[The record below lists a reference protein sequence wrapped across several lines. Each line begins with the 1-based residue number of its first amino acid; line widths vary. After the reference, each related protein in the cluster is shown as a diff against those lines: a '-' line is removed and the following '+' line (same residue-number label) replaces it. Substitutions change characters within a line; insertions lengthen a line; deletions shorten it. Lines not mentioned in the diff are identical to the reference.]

1 MEHAHHHHT
10 HEHSSMG
17 MSFKIGISINLVFIA
32 FEVFYGIISN
42 STALLAD
49 AGHNFSDVLALVFSW
64 VAIWLSERKPTEKFT
79 YGYRRSTILI
89 AILNTFILLISI
101 GLVLWEA
108 IDQFGKPREIISS
121 NVITLASIGIIVN
134 GFTAWLF
141 SKGKKHDLN
150 IKSTFMH
157 FVADALVSL
166 GVVIAGV
173 IILFTNL
180 QWIDSLVTI
189 FIVGFIIYSTYH
201 LLIDSINLALDAVPE
216 NIDIN
221 QIRNYLENLDAVT
234 GIHDLH
240 VWALS
245 TSQSALTVHLT
256 TYSPTDNGFIIEIQ
270 HHLHENYN
278 IEHAT
283 IQIEY
288 GNDNQCCRTNCN

>member
-49 AGHNFSDVLALVFSW
+49 AGHNFSDVLALAFSW

-89 AILNTFILLISI
+89 AILNTFILLIAI

-173 IILFTNL
+173 IILFTHL

-189 FIVGFIIYSTYH
+189 IIVGFIIYSTYH

-256 TYSPTDNGFIIEIQ
+256 TNSPTDNGFIIEIQ

>member
-10 HEHSSMG
+10 HEPSSMG

-49 AGHNFSDVLALVFSW
+49 AGHNFSDVLALAFSW

-89 AILNTFILLISI
+89 AILNTFILLIAI

-166 GVVIAGV
+166 GVVITGV

-189 FIVGFIIYSTYH
+189 IIVGFIIYSTYH

-256 TYSPTDNGFIIEIQ
+256 TNSPTDNGFIIEIQ

>member
-1 MEHAHHHHT
+1 MEHSHHHHT
-10 HEHSSMG
+10 HDHSSMG
-17 MSFKIGISINLVFIA
+17 ISFKIGISINLVFIA

-49 AGHNFSDVLALVFSW
+49 AGHNFSDVLALAFSW
-64 VAIWLSERKPTEKFT
+64 LAIWLSERKPTEKFT

-89 AILNTFILLISI
+89 AILNTIILLIAI
-101 GLVLWEA
+101 GLVMWEA
-108 IDQFGKPREIISS
+108 IDQFGKPREIISG

-221 QIRNYLENLDAVT
+221 QIREYLENLDHVSS
-234 GIHDLH
+234 IHDLH
-240 VWALS
+240 IWALS

-256 TYSPTDNGFIIEIQ
+256 TNSPTDNEFIIEIQ

-288 GNDNQCCRTNCN
+288 GSENQCCRNNCN

>member
-10 HEHSSMG
+10 HEPSSMG
-17 MSFKIGISINLVFIA
+17 MPFKIGISINLIFIA
-32 FEVFYGIISN
+32 FEVFYGFISN
-42 STALLAD
+42 STALFAD
-49 AGHNFSDVLALVFSW
+49 AGHNFSDVLALAFSW
-64 VAIWLSERKPTEKFT
+64 VAIWLSKRKPTEKFT

-89 AILNTFILLISI
+89 AILNTFILLIAI
-101 GLVLWEA
+101 GFVMWEA
-108 IDQFGKPREIISS
+108 IDQFGKHREIISG
-121 NVITLASIGIIVN
+121 NVITLASIGILVN

-141 SKGKKHDLN
+141 SRGKKHDLN

-173 IILFTNL
+173 IILFTHL
-180 QWIDSLVTI
+180 QWIDSLVTLI
-189 FIVGFIIYSTYH
+189 IVLFIIYSTYH
-201 LLIDSINLALDAVPE
+201 LLINSINLALDAVPE

-234 GIHDLH
+234 SIHDLH

-256 TYSPTDNGFIIEIQ
+256 TNTQTDNGFILEIQ

-288 GNDNQCCRTNCN
+288 GSDYQCCRTNCN

>member
-10 HEHSSMG
+10 HEPSSMG

-49 AGHNFSDVLALVFSW
+49 AGHNFSDVLALAFSW

-89 AILNTFILLISI
+89 AILNTIILLIAI

-189 FIVGFIIYSTYH
+189 IIVGFIIYSTYH

-234 GIHDLH
+234 SIHDLH

-256 TYSPTDNGFIIEIQ
+256 TNSPTDNGFIIEIQ

-288 GNDNQCCRTNCN
+288 GINNQCCRNNCN

>member
-49 AGHNFSDVLALVFSW
+49 AGHNFSDVLALAFSW

-89 AILNTFILLISI
+89 AILNTFILLIAI
-101 GLVLWEA
+101 GFVMWEA

-189 FIVGFIIYSTYH
+189 IIVGFIIYSTYH

-256 TYSPTDNGFIIEIQ
+256 TNSPTDNGFIIEIQ

>member
-10 HEHSSMG
+10 HEPSSMG

-49 AGHNFSDVLALVFSW
+49 AGHNFSDVLALAFSW

-79 YGYRRSTILI
+79 YGFRRSTILI
-89 AILNTFILLISI
+89 AILNTFILLIAI

-166 GVVIAGV
+166 GVVITGV

-189 FIVGFIIYSTYH
+189 IIVGFIIYSTYH

-256 TYSPTDNGFIIEIQ
+256 TNSPTDNGFIIEIQ

>member
-10 HEHSSMG
+10 HEPSSMG

-49 AGHNFSDVLALVFSW
+49 AGHNFSDVLALAFSW

-89 AILNTFILLISI
+89 AILNTFILLIAI

-108 IDQFGKPREIISS
+108 IDQFGKHREIISG
-121 NVITLASIGIIVN
+121 NVITLATIGILVN

-141 SKGKKHDLN
+141 SRGKKHDLN

-157 FVADALVSL
+157 FVADAVVSL

-173 IILFTNL
+173 IILFTHL
-180 QWIDSLVTI
+180 QWIDSLVTLI
-189 FIVGFIIYSTYH
+189 IVLFIIYSTYH

-256 TYSPTDNGFIIEIQ
+256 TNSPTDNGFIIEIQ

-278 IEHAT
+278 IEHST

-288 GNDNQCCRTNCN
+288 GSENQCCRNNCN